1 MRQNRLKHSLDEAE
15 KNLRRMEE
23 QSSSPLKRRQQLM
36 ERIGELAAIGE
47 QVSRYRELAIP
58 LDRPD
63 ESAFLHFV
71 TGTLPAE
78 NFGKLKVGDNV
89 ALLPMPERN
98 GRQLLVAMTTRHNRA
113 ALDQALQQ
121 ADFQPEV
128 LPVAAGATT
137 ETMTEQNRR
146 EQEQLTAEL
155 QQVNTAL
162 RKFAEE
168 FAPLLDRMEQL
179 ANIER
184 RLLEAEQNFPR
195 TETAILLAG
204 WMPSQ
209 VTSTWEQR
217 LREITRGRCAIATTV
232 PKETDAEQIPVLLQH
247 PRLLRPFELLVT
259 AYGLPGYRELE
270 PTLLVAI
277 SYLLMFGMMFGDVG
291 DGFILASGGWSAL
304 RLSRK
309 KMWRDARG
317 CCCCSA
323 DWPA

>member
-1 MRQNRLKHSLDEAE
+1 M
-15 KNLRRMEE
+15 
-23 QSSSPLKRRQQLM
+23 
-36 ERIGELAAIGE
+36 
-47 QVSRYRELAIP
+47 
-58 LDRPD
+58 
-63 ESAFLHFV
+63 
-71 TGTLPAE
+71 
-78 NFGKLKVGDNV
+78 
-89 ALLPMPERN
+89 
-98 GRQLLVAMTTRHNRA
+98 
-113 ALDQALQQ
+113 QQ

-162 RKFAEE
+162 QKFAEE

-209 VTSTWEQR
+209 ITSTWEQR

-232 PKETDAEQIPVLLQH
+232 PKETDAEQIPVLLRH

-291 DGFILASGGWSAL
+291 DGFILAAGGWSAL

-309 KMWRDARG
+309 KMWRDAGLLLLFGGLASMTFGVIYGSYFGIPVLKRFALWHDPLEG
-317 CCCCSA
+317 DSMGFMTISIEIGIVHDQSRPDFEC
-323 DWPA
+323 P